1 VTGQTKNDINVT
13 LSKPVK
19 VPTILQMEM
28 VECGAASLS
37 MILSFYGKFI
47 PLEELRLT
55 CGVTRDGSNAK
66 NLLRAA
72 RSYGLKAKG
81 FAMNIELLKKSKM
94 PCILFWNFNHFLVLE
109 GFKTET
115 VHINDPAH
123 GRYTISY
130 KELEESYT
138 GVCFTFEPDE
148 GFIKE
153 NRKPSLIAG
162 LINRIQHSKQAIQF
176 IVTISIFLIIPGIII
191 PSFTQTFVD
200 YYLVKKMESWVMP
213 LILTMGGIL
222 LLNALLTYVQQY
234 YLLRLE
240 NKLSLSQSSKFFW
253 HILKL
258 PIEFFHQRHPGQVS
272 NRIQMNDSVATL
284 LSGDLANAALSVI
297 VVIFFAIMMFFY
309 SWILTL
315 IGIFTVSLNV
325 VALLMVANKRK
336 DGFRRMV
343 NDDGKLIGETMT
355 GISLIETLKA
365 SGRESDF
372 FSNWS
377 GFLAKKINTSSQ
389 LSWLNLRLNIISPFL
404 VSLNSTLILGIGT
417 LLVMNGQLSMGE
429 LIAFIYLMNNFVG
442 PVNSLVGLGSKIQ
455 EMEGNMNQI
464 DDVLKYKTATVFNT
478 DSQKEKVEFKEKLTG
493 HINATNINFGYNPM
507 GDPIISNFCLNIKPG
522 KRIAIVGGSGS
533 GKSTVAKLIA
543 GLYNSWNG
551 EISLDNIDK
560 SKIPRNVINH
570 SLALIDQN
578 TFLFEGTIKEN
589 ITLWD
594 KSIPERVL
602 VQASKDADI
611 HDMIVS
617 RQGGYES
624 KLVEGGGNLSGG
636 QRQRMDIARAL
647 ASEPTILIMDEGTSA
662 LDPTSEK
669 TVMDNIRKR
678 GCTCVIIAHRLS
690 TIRDCDEIIVL
701 DKGIVKQQ
709 GTHEDL
715 IADKAGIYYSLIMAQ

>member
-1 VTGQTKNDINVT
+1 
-13 LSKPVK
+13 
-19 VPTILQMEM
+19 
-28 VECGAASLS
+28 
-37 MILSFYGKFI
+37 
-47 PLEELRLT
+47 
-55 CGVTRDGSNAK
+55 
-66 NLLRAA
+66 
-72 RSYGLKAKG
+72 
-81 FAMNIELLKKSKM
+81 
-94 PCILFWNFNHFLVLE
+94 
-109 GFKTET
+109 
-115 VHINDPAH
+115 
-123 GRYTISY
+123 
-130 KELEESYT
+130 
-138 GVCFTFEPDE
+138 
-148 GFIKE
+148 
-153 NRKPSLIAG
+153 
-162 LINRIQHSKQAIQF
+162 
-176 IVTISIFLIIPGIII
+176 
-191 PSFTQTFVD
+191 
-200 YYLVKKMESWVMP
+200 
-213 LILTMGGIL
+213 
-222 LLNALLTYVQQY
+222 
-234 YLLRLE
+234 
-240 NKLSLSQSSKFFW
+240 
-253 HILKL
+253 
-258 PIEFFHQRHPGQVS
+258 
-272 NRIQMNDSVATL
+272 
-284 LSGDLANAALSVI
+284 
-297 VVIFFAIMMFFY
+297 
-309 SWILTL
+309 
-315 IGIFTVSLNV
+315 
-325 VALLMVANKRK
+325 
-336 DGFRRMV
+336 
-343 NDDGKLIGETMT
+343 
-355 GISLIETLKA
+355 
-365 SGRESDF
+365 
-372 FSNWS
+372 
-377 GFLAKKINTSSQ
+377 
-389 LSWLNLRLNIISPFL
+389 
-404 VSLNSTLILGIGT
+404 
-417 LLVMNGQLSMGE
+417 
-429 LIAFIYLMNNFVG
+429 
-442 PVNSLVGLGSKIQ
+442 
-455 EMEGNMNQI
+455 
-464 DDVLKYKTATVFNT
+464 
-478 DSQKEKVEFKEKLTG
+478 
-493 HINATNINFGYNPM
+493 M